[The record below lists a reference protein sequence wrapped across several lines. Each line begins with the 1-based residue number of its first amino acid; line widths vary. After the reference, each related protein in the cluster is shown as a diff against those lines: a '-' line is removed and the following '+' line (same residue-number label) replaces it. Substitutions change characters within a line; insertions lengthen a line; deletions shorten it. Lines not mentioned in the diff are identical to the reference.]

1 MNETTM
7 TKTAKQV
14 ATLAELAELNNP
26 PAESVLETLEDYATG
41 GWEVRV
47 PVVLSIIN
55 QAGFTRDELVQ
66 ARQYAIKGRDVQ
78 RDRLNTEAE
87 EEYSRVAAR
96 ISFILD
102 SFD

>member
-55 QAGFTRDELVQ
+55 QAGLTRDELIQ
-66 ARQYAIKGRDVQ
+66 ARQYALTGQ
-78 RDRLNTEAE
+78 DRQHKMLQPEAE